1 VNFEWSKGQQELFQ
15 SVVQFASDELTPGY
29 LERDDES
36 RFERSVWEKAAEFG
50 LAGLPFQQEFGGKA
64 LGALDTILAV
74 EAMGY
79 GCLDGGL
86 VFSLCAH
93 MFTCGVPIWK
103 AGSDE
108 QRRDLLAPLAAGKYV
123 GGNASTEPEGGS
135 DVFSLNV
142 TAELKG
148 DHYVLNGRKSYVS
161 NGPVA
166 DVLVVYATVDKSQKL
181 GGVTAFIL
189 TRDCPGWTVVPK
201 KKTGL
206 RTSPIGE
213 LYFDNCRVPVGQ
225 RLGPEGAGG
234 AIFTES
240 MRWERACLFASYT
253 GAMQRQLERSI
264 GYAKERQQFGQPI
277 GKFQSVSNR
286 IVDMKVRLDASR
298 LLLYRAGW
306 LLQQG
311 KRCDMEI
318 SISKLFI
325 SESAVLSGLD
335 SIQIHG
341 GAGCMTENG
350 IEQELRNAV
359 PSRIF
364 SGTSEIQRM
373 VIARHLGL

>member
-1 VNFEWSKGQQELFQ
+1 MDFELSKEQQELFK
-15 SVVQFASDELTPGY
+15 SVAEFSSAELTPGY
-29 LERDDES
+29 LERDDEA
-36 RFERSVWEKAAEFG
+36 RFDRSVWNKASEFG
-50 LAGLPFQQEFGGKA
+50 LAGLPFPQEMGGKT

-79 GCLDGGL
+79 GCMDGGL

-103 AGSDE
+103 AGSVE
-108 QRRDLLAPLAAGKYV
+108 QRKNFLAPLAAGKYV

-135 DVFSLNV
+135 DVFSMDV

-148 DHYVLNGRKSYVS
+148 DHYVINGRKSYVS

-166 DVLVVYATVDKSQKL
+166 DLLVVYATVDKSQKL

-189 TRDCPGWTVVPK
+189 TKDCPGWEVVAK
-201 KKTGL
+201 KKIGL
-206 RTSPIGE
+206 RTSSIGE
-213 LYFDNCRVPVGQ
+213 LYFNNCRVPVGQ
-225 RLGPEGAGG
+225 RLGPEGSGG
-234 AIFTES
+234 AIFMES
-240 MRWERACLFASYT
+240 MRWERACLFAAYT
-253 GAMQRQLERSI
+253 GTMQRQLERSI
-264 GYAKERQQFGQPI
+264 GYAKKRQQFGRPI

-286 IVDMKVRLDASR
+286 IVDMKVRLDAAR

-306 LLQQG
+306 LLQRG

-318 SISKLFI
+318 SISKLFV

-335 SIQIHG
+335 AVQIHG
-341 GAGCMTENG
+341 GSGCMAENG